1 MNRNFKLDTLTF
13 QFDEIPNIMSSFKK
27 GIYFMYQSTYY
38 EIVSNPFFDLDN
50 KSIHLEV
57 RYEDLFSQLGQSV

>member
-1 MNRNFKLDTLTF
+1 MDRKFTLDTLTF
-13 QFDEIPNIMSSFKK
+13 KFDEIPTIINSLKK

-57 RYEDLFSQLGQSV
+57 RYEDLFSRFK